1 MTDQATT
8 SGYKK
13 PQCKTFLTTDEV
25 LTVLFDLGND
35 SDRSE
40 IGFDSET
47 TSSEEF

>member
-1 MTDQATT
+1 MVDQATT

-13 PQCKTFLTTDEV
+13 PQCKTFLITDEV
-25 LTVLFDLGND
+25 LTVLFDSGND
-35 SDRSE
+35 SDRYE